1 MDPYNETI
9 WEDYS
14 NCLYNCEMVEDA
26 VSVLE
31 SALFVITDS
40 AKLRYLLSA
49 YLYKAGKK
57 KQAQFEFEKALNM
70 DFLNHELYIN
80 TFPHLKKEESV
91 RTLIEQ
97 FKKKK

>member
-1 MDPYNETI
+1 MDPYNEAV

-14 NCLYNCEMVEDA
+14 NCLYQCDMVEDA

-31 SALFVITDS
+31 SALFVMTDS

-57 KQAQFEFEKALNM
+57 TTSK
-70 DFLNHELYIN
+70 
-80 TFPHLKKEESV
+80 V
-91 RTLIEQ
+91 
-97 FKKKK
+97 